1 MEERAYK
8 VGLASAGLFLIGI
21 VFVFFDAFPEI
32 FNYAISLSS
41 ITLGVDAIIQ
51 ARKELVNDPQKTKAK
66 IGLILG
72 VTVASLQ
79 LILYFIF

>member
-8 VGLASAGLFLIGI
+8 VGLASVGLFIIGI

-32 FNYAISLSS
+32 FSYAISLSS

-51 ARKELVNDPQKTKAK
+51 ARKELVDDHKKKPK
-66 IGLILG
+66 LVL
-72 VTVASLQ
+72 SLELQ
-79 LILYFIF
+79 LLLFN